1 MVQQYGAA
9 APVSQQRKESMKSTI
24 NKVIET
30 QTGSRSYQAAA
41 QSRIVNGW
49 VTTDNTALYEI
60 QESLQ
65 ALRARSRQMERD
77 DDYFKRY
84 IDQDVINVIGH
95 EGIKLQSKAGTPDA
109 RKAVEAAW
117 KDWGKRE
124 NCTVSGNM
132 SWYDVQKLIRRSV
145 VRDGEF
151 FVIIRKTGK
160 YKTQLRLLE
169 SDYLDENYMKT
180 APNGNQILSG
190 VEVNDDGKPIAYHF
204 CKYRI
209 GTNRGVKNGYVRI
222 PAAQV
227 VHCYDIERQGQLR
240 GVPHGHAAMLRLHL
254 LGEYEKAELLAAQVG
269 ACKSVYMKTPTG
281 EGDFEIEGRPAFGM
295 EPGTIEVLPPG
306 WEPMFVDPKHGGVQ
320 FAVFIKQLLRG
331 IASGM
336 GMSYN
341 NLSNDLEGVS
351 YSSLRSGALL
361 ERDNYRQGQSS
372 TSGWFQQIFDVWIQ
386 QQTLTKN
393 VNGMTASLKEE
404 YSQVKWRPRGWKW
417 VDPQKDITAAK
428 DARAMGWRSDFDI
441 AAELGEDFEQ
451 NLQDNQRADAMR
463 EEYGQAQPVEG
474 SNTQTQNGNENE
486 QNGTT
491 AEAE

>member
-1 MVQQYGAA
+1 
-9 APVSQQRKESMKSTI
+9 MKSTI

-30 QTGSRSYQAAA
+30 QTGCRSYQAAA

-160 YKTQLRLLE
+160 YKTQLKLLE

-180 APNGNQILSG
+180 AIIFQTHIIHI
-190 VEVNDDGKPIAYHF
+190 K
-204 CKYRI
+204 
-209 GTNRGVKNGYVRI
+209 
-222 PAAQV
+222 
-227 VHCYDIERQGQLR
+227 
-240 GVPHGHAAMLRLHL
+240 L
-254 LGEYEKAELLAAQVG
+254 LK
-269 ACKSVYMKTPTG
+269 
-281 EGDFEIEGRPAFGM
+281 I
-295 EPGTIEVLPPG
+295 
-306 WEPMFVDPKHGGVQ
+306 
-320 FAVFIKQLLRG
+320 
-331 IASGM
+331 
-336 GMSYN
+336 
-341 NLSNDLEGVS
+341 
-351 YSSLRSGALL
+351 SL
-361 ERDNYRQGQSS
+361 
-372 TSGWFQQIFDVWIQ
+372 
-386 QQTLTKN
+386 
-393 VNGMTASLKEE
+393 
-404 YSQVKWRPRGWKW
+404 
-417 VDPQKDITAAK
+417 
-428 DARAMGWRSDFDI
+428 
-441 AAELGEDFEQ
+441 
-451 NLQDNQRADAMR
+451 
-463 EEYGQAQPVEG
+463 
-474 SNTQTQNGNENE
+474 
-486 QNGTT
+486 
-491 AEAE
+491 